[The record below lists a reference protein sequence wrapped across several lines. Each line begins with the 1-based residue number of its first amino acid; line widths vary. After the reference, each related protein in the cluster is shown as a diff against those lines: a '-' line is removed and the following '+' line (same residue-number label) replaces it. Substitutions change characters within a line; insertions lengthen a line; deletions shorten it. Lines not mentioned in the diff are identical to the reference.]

1 MKILLVLSFITCYS
15 LSSFA
20 QDEVISISQKS
31 DVYNYHVLEN
41 KPLFGNTSKKEDS
54 EKAFKEFIQNQID
67 SLDLNQGNKTFVSF
81 EIDKDGSIQNAKV
94 LVGENEN
101 FNKAVVDLVT
111 KSPKWKPATKN
122 NEAVKSSY
130 LFEASN

>member
-1 MKILLVLSFITCYS
+1 MKILLVLSFITCHS

-20 QDEVISISQKS
+20 QEEVISISQKS

-41 KPLFGNTSKKEDS
+41 KPLFGNASTKEDS
-54 EKAFKEFIQNQID
+54 EEAFKQYIQNQID

-81 EIDKDGSIQNAKV
+81 VIAKDGGIQNVKV

-101 FNKAVVDLVT
+101 FNKAVVNLVT

>member
-1 MKILLVLSFITCYS
+1 M
-15 LSSFA
+15 
-20 QDEVISISQKS
+20 SIARLDFLDREAALYKNARNKVEETS
-31 DVYNYHVLEN
+31 D
-41 KPLFGNTSKKEDS
+41 
-54 EKAFKEFIQNQID
+54 FIQNQID

-81 EIDKDGSIQNAKV
+81 EIAKDGSIQNAKV